1 MRRIVFQLLA
11 AISLLSTAVGATR
24 PHYGGTLR
32 VTLQSAPTTLEFPA
46 SAPPADYW
54 DAARVLSLVA
64 DNLVKSDAQG
74 RPQPA
79 LAVAWQSDA
88 TAKHWQLSLRRG
100 AKFHDGSVASPA
112 AIAQILGPLHSDWSV
127 RASGDSLIIE
137 SENPMPSLLAE
148 LSLPRNL
155 ILKRNAG
162 GWPIGTGAFRVADW
176 QPGKRLQLAA
186 NEESWQGRPFVDAV
200 EIEFGKS
207 QRDQAIA
214 LDLGKTDV
222 IEVAPQAAGTNGSQ
236 GLKSSSSLPVEL
248 MALVFPAS
256 SRAQDPRVREALALS
271 IDRKPIQSVLLK
283 GAGEPAGSV
292 LPNWLAGYSS
302 VFPTQ
307 ANAQLA
313 RAVLAES
320 RQPALTLTYDPRDP
334 QAQLIA
340 ERIALGARE
349 IGLTLQV
356 SLSGPEDI
364 RLVRV
369 TLPSPDPATSLREAS
384 RQLGLPPPTVRSNAV
399 EDLYQAERMLLDQHV
414 VIPLFHLPLASA
426 AGRRV
431 RDWDPDPTGAWRISD
446 VWLEAD
452 SR

>member
-1 MRRIVFQLLA
+1 MRRIVSQLLA
-11 AISLLSTAVGATR
+11 AISLLSAAAGATR

-32 VTLQSAPTTLEFPA
+32 VTVQSAPTTLELPA

-54 DAARVLSLVA
+54 DAGRVLSLVA
-64 DNLVKSDAQG
+64 DNLVKSDSLG

-88 TAKHWQLSLRRG
+88 TAKHWQLTLRRSV
-100 AKFHDGSVASPA
+100 KFHDGSPASPA
-112 AIAQILGPLHSDWSV
+112 AVAQILGTLDSGWTV
-127 RASGDSLIIE
+127 RASGDTLIIE

-148 LSLPRNL
+148 LALPRDL
-155 ILKRNAG
+155 ILKHNAA
-162 GWPIGTGAFRVADW
+162 GWPIGTGAFRVAEW
-176 QPGKRLQLAA
+176 QPGKHLQLAA
-186 NEESWQGRPFVDAV
+186 NEESWQGRPFVDTV

-214 LDLGKTDV
+214 LELGKADL
-222 IEVAPQAAGTNGSQ
+222 IEAAPQMAGANGSQ
-236 GLKSSSSLPVEL
+236 RLRSSLPVEL
-248 MALVFPAS
+248 MALVFPPN
-256 SRAQDPRVREALALS
+256 SRAQDARVREALALS
-271 IDRKPIQSVLLK
+271 IDRKPIQSVLLR

-292 LPNWLAGYSS
+292 LPNWMTGYSS
-302 VFPTQ
+302 VFPAQ
-307 ANAQLA
+307 VNAQLA

-320 RQPALTLTYDPRDP
+320 RQPALTLSYDPRDP

-340 ERIALGARE
+340 ERIALGARG

-364 RLVRV
+364 RLVRA

-384 RQLGLPPPTVRSNAV
+384 RQLGLSPPAVRSNAV
-399 EDLYQAERMLLDQHV
+399 EDLYQAERTLLDQHA
-414 VIPLFHLPLASA
+414 VIPLFHLPVASA

-431 RDWDPDPTGAWRISD
+431 RDWEPDPIGAWRVSE